1 MCCYKLAAAQIGGPM
16 NTQEAARFH
25 KLAVDMDFSAEKS
38 TLEHLITGI
47 IPNTYNLQTLSP
59 NAP

>member
-1 MCCYKLAAAQIGGPM
+1 M